1 MCLVQF
7 IFGSQYEVSWFLE
20 GYVDA
25 NATGVGTER
34 RMTGL
39 DLRLGCAD
47 RIGFDLIGT
56 KKERYRTPTKTKSKI
71 VKAEPKREGE

>member
-7 IFGSQYEVSWFLE
+7 IFGSQYEVTWFLE

-25 NATGVGTER
+25 NTRSGNRTTDDR
-34 RMTGL
+34 TQQKKLSTGL

-47 RIGFDLIGT
+47 RIGLDLIGT
-56 KKERYRTPTKTKSKI
+56 KKER
-71 VKAEPKREGE
+71 